1 MLEEEVMP
9 STLIQNCRYDRGTRT
24 LSVWFVTNGKRY
36 DYQNVPPETY
46 DALRS
51 AFSKGRFFN
60 RQIRGNYEFR
70 QVEDVDT
77 LLDPGRMD

>member
-1 MLEEEVMP
+1 MP
-9 STLIQNCRYDRGTRT
+9 STLIRNSRYDPQSQT

-46 DALRS
+46 GAFRN

-60 RQIRGNYEFR
+60 REIRGNYEFR
-70 QVEDVDT
+70 QVDDENEDA
-77 LLDPGRMD
+77 PRNYERKS